1 MVSKLLEKS
10 LNLSL
15 ELVKNPPF
23 GITKTPQIQFPVAE
37 VKEPLTTD
45 EGAGESEKP
54 PQQKKNHLAFH
65 ANFSELF
72 KHIGF
77 AKRKC
82 SSSPLIR

>member
-45 EGAGESEKP
+45 EVINKY
-54 PQQKKNHLAFH
+54 
-65 ANFSELF
+65 
-72 KHIGF
+72 
-77 AKRKC
+77 
-82 SSSPLIR
+82 